1 MNRLLNH
8 RKGRTTILVSHRPSV
23 ILRADWIVYI
33 ERGQVKQ
40 QDNPTVLRDSAM
52 VSPYLKAA

>member
-1 MNRLLNH
+1 
-8 RKGRTTILVSHRPSV
+8 V

-40 QDNPTVLRDSAM
+40 QDKPNALRESSM
-52 VSPYLKAA
+52 VSPYLTAA